1 MRKNKYKEIINSMT
15 DNEIRSF
22 CNQLCRSISLRYA
35 SHLIKNDKHGGIA
48 QMRSDQLFIDFYTIY
63 RCYHFYELSKSS
75 IPEHDVDLSS
85 SGILTFVWDKE
96 RLEGRFID
104 GRKNGFKWKYDSLN
118 HYVTLIKPFNIYIV
132 TGGNHSIF
140 YGMFYSSG
148 SIKCN
153 NAIDY
158 TNMLKHFNLT
168 EKYFIDLK
176 GKKYKKSV
184 FMEIHPE
191 LETMFLLGKKLI
203 EINES

>member
-1 MRKNKYKEIINSMT
+1 MAKNNYKGGE
-15 DNEIRSF
+15 
-22 CNQLCRSISLRYA
+22 SLPLART
-35 SHLIKNDKHGGIA
+35 
-48 QMRSDQLFIDFYTIY
+48 R
-63 RCYHFYELSKSS
+63 ELPGVSS
-75 IPEHDVDLSS
+75 
-85 SGILTFVWDKE
+85 
-96 RLEGRFID
+96 
-104 GRKNGFKWKYDSLN
+104 
-118 HYVTLIKPFNIYIV
+118 IV